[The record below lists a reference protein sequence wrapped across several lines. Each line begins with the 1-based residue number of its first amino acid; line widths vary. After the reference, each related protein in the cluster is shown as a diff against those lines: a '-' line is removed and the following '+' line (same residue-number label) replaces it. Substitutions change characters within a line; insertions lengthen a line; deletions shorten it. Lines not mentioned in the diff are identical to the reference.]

1 MNNYIYKG
9 CEELIYFIFI
19 ILLGLIFLYLKN
31 KTRNID
37 IELSCKKIVCI
48 LDKFLL
54 IAPIIGFSIFTIL
67 FTTLLKGKI
76 LERASHAF
84 CLLFLWIIATSFYTE
99 IMKHYRNKSIIL
111 ISIVSIIVSVT
122 LAIILTPLDKYNLL
136 IYSQFNTYAFA
147 LGTYLMIVFYTG
159 FFLNK
164 RDNS

>member
-84 CLLFLWIIATSFYTE
+84 CLLFL
-99 IMKHYRNKSIIL
+99 
-111 ISIVSIIVSVT
+111 
-122 LAIILTPLDKYNLL
+122 
-136 IYSQFNTYAFA
+136 A
-147 LGTYLMIVFYTG
+147 LF
-159 FFLNK
+159 
-164 RDNS
+164 